1 MSKLRW
7 LILVTLAVVL
17 SHNIAWADDA
27 RPAYLEIKS
36 IDNTSYSVVWKRPE
50 LSGRAL
56 ALSPV
61 FPETCETQKA
71 FQERSIENVR
81 YVEMVLQ
88 CSAKGLSGKSIY
100 IEGIEKSLREVVVR
114 VILDER
120 EATYILKAS
129 NPSLSIDENFSPKNV
144 VAGYISMGISHIL
157 NGIDHLFFVLALIFL
172 VANLK
177 SLVKAITA
185 FTISHSLTLIGTVM
199 GWFYLPVPFVEA
211 LIALSIFFL
220 AIEMTRKR
228 VGKNS
233 LTIAKPWLPAFGF
246 GLVHGFGF
254 ASAITIV
261 GLPSSDIA
269 IALLSFNV
277 GVEIG
282 QLIFVIPTYLFIS
295 WIRNWKWAWMFEKGA
310 SYIIGSVAFFW
321 MLTRLASF

>member
-1 MSKLRW
+1 MNK
-7 LILVTLAVVL
+7 ILQPLLVILAIVC
-17 SHNIAWADDA
+17 SQDAAWADDA

-36 IDNTSYSVVWKRPE
+36 IDDANYSVIWKRPE
-50 LSGRAL
+50 LSGRAI

-61 FPETCETQKA
+61 FPEVCETRKL
-71 FQERSIENVR
+71 FQERSVENVR

-88 CSAKGLSGKSIY
+88 CGANGLSGKLVY
-100 IEGIEKSLREVVVR
+100 IEGIEKSFREVVVR

-129 NPSLSIDENFSPKNV
+129 NPSLSIYESFSPQNV
-144 VAGYISMGISHIL
+144 ISGYISMGISHIL
-157 NGIDHLFFVLALIFL
+157 HGIDHLLFILALIFL
-172 VANLK
+172 VTNLK

-220 AIEMTRKR
+220 AIEMTRKGA
-228 VGKNS
+228 GKSS
-233 LTIAKPWLPAFGF
+233 LTIAKPWLPALGF

-254 ASAITIV
+254 ASAITIF
-261 GLPSSDIA
+261 GLPSSDVA
-269 IALLSFNV
+269 NALLSFNI

-282 QLIFVIPTYLFIS
+282 QLIFVIPTYFFINWLQKWRWE
-295 WIRNWKWAWMFEKGA
+295 WIFEKGA
-310 SYIIGSVAFFW
+310 SYLIGSIAFFW
-321 MLTRLASF
+321 MLTRMA